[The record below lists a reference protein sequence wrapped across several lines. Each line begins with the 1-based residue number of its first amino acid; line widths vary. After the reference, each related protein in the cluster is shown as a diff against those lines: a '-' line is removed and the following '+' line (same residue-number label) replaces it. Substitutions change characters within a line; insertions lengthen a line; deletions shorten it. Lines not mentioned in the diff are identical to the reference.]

1 MAQPPS
7 KSIPHAN
14 QNSPRDSPVPVTTE
28 VNGTHVSR
36 GYYPGA
42 VSSRQI
48 PGHTPERVTNP
59 AFFIQPTKF
68 TAFLLLQR
76 ARKERKEQRIEE
88 RQKVRERKR
97 MEERKNEEKNVKKGK
112 RKYGRSETKHEK
124 AQRKRKKFIIFL
136 FLHSIRSEHL
146 QEGFPL
152 HLFVCVFQIFY

>member
-48 PGHTPERVTNP
+48 PGHTPEGVTNP
-59 AFFIQPTKF
+59 AFFIQTTKF

-76 ARKERKEQRIEE
+76 ARKERKNRELKKDRKWGKKTNGRKKE
-88 RQKVRERKR
+88 RRKERK
-97 MEERKNEEKNVKKGK
+97 K
-112 RKYGRSETKHEK
+112 RKEK
-124 AQRKRKKFIIFL
+124 IWK
-136 FLHSIRSEHL
+136 E
-146 QEGFPL
+146 
-152 HLFVCVFQIFY
+152 